1 MQNPAVKYRAD
12 IDGLRAV
19 AVLSVLVFHAFPAA
33 LPGGF
38 LGVDIFFVIS
48 GFLIFSIIYQNLQ
61 RGNFSI
67 ADFYQRRIRRI
78 FPALLTILIAT
89 FIAGYYLFLPDE
101 MQLLGKHVLGAT
113 TFLSNFVLWNE
124 SGYFDKGNYLKPLMH
139 LWSLAVEEQ
148 FYLVVP
154 LLLWALW
161 RRIPVWVVM
170 LVLVLASFAYSVYC
184 TQTDMS
190 AAFFSPL
197 SRFWEIGAGCLAG
210 FALSNARSKEVIDGW
225 KARQPVLL
233 QVLNGASFLALV
245 YSFTLLSET
254 DRLPGWL
261 ALPVILGTTMLLLG
275 LSPKSPTHRLL
286 ALKPM
291 VAVGLISY
299 PLYLWHW
306 PIISILY
313 ILYGGMPPPL
323 VLCYALA
330 GSFVGATATYFLV
343 EKPVR
348 FTKPASWWVPG
359 TLLVLMLALAA
370 VGYHYFAPE
379 KISMLVMGNTL

>member
-1 MQNPAVKYRAD
+1 MQNPALNYRAD

-19 AVLSVLVFHAFPAA
+19 AVLSVIVFHAFPKA

-78 FPALLTILIAT
+78 FPALLTILVAT
-89 FIAGYYLFLPDE
+89 LAAGYYLFLPDE

-161 RRIPVWVVM
+161 RRIPVWAVLV
-170 LVLVLASFAYSVYC
+170 VLVLASFAYSVYC
-184 TQTDMS
+184 TQTNMS
-190 AAFFSPL
+190 AAFFSPF

-210 FALSNARSKEVIDGW
+210 FALSHAGCKEAINSW
-225 KARQPVLL
+225 KTKQPVLL
-233 QVLNGASFLALV
+233 HVLNALAFLALV
-245 YSFTLLSET
+245 YSFTQLSEA
-254 DRLPGWL
+254 DPLPGYL
-261 ALPVILGTTMLLLG
+261 ALPVILGTTMLVLG
-275 LSPKSPTHRLL
+275 LSEKSPVHRLL

-306 PIISILY
+306 PIISILF
-313 ILYGGMPPPL
+313 ILYGGMPPTL
-323 VLCYALA
+323 VLCYAIVGA
-330 GSFVGATATYFLV
+330 FVGATATYFLI
-343 EKPVR
+343 EKPIR
-348 FTKPASWWVPG
+348 FAKPGSWWVPG
-359 TLLVLMLALAA
+359 ALLILMLALAA
-370 VGYHYFAPE
+370 VGYYYFAPE
-379 KISMLVMGNTL
+379 KLASLVVGNTL

>member
-1 MQNPAVKYRAD
+1 M
-12 IDGLRAV
+12 
-19 AVLSVLVFHAFPAA
+19 
-33 LPGGF
+33 
-38 LGVDIFFVIS
+38 
-48 GFLIFSIIYQNLQ
+48 
-61 RGNFSI
+61 
-67 ADFYQRRIRRI
+67 
-78 FPALLTILIAT
+78 
-89 FIAGYYLFLPDE
+89 
-101 MQLLGKHVLGAT
+101 GAT
-113 TFLSNFVLWNE
+113 SFLSNFVLWNE

-161 RRIPVWVVM
+161 RRIPVWAVM

-210 FALSNARSKEVIDGW
+210 FALSNAACKEAIDGW
-225 KARQPVLL
+225 KVRQPLLL
-233 QVLNGASFLALV
+233 QVLNIAAFLALV
-245 YSFTLLSET
+245 YSFTQLSET

-306 PIISILY
+306 PIISVLY
-313 ILYGGMPPPL
+313 ILYGGMPPTL

-330 GSFVGATATYFLV
+330 GSFVGATATYFLL

-348 FTKPASWWVPG
+348 FAKPGSWWVPG
-359 TLLVLMLALAA
+359 ALLVLMLAVAA

-379 KISMLVMGNTL
+379 KISTLVMGNSL